1 MALVDAI
8 DEEAGTRALGDQLA
22 ASEDPREAL
31 ALGVRLTRQLNQR
44 CGDIIAALLSAATVE
59 PAAASAMAEGKRRH
73 REGSARLGRKLGA
86 LGALRDDSPPSRA
99 AALIAV
105 LTWHPAYAQL
115 TQEHGWSFDDCEQ
128 WITTTLE
135 RALLR

>member
-1 MALVDAI
+1 
-8 DEEAGTRALGDQLA
+8 
-22 ASEDPREAL
+22 
-31 ALGVRLTRQLNQR
+31 
-44 CGDIIAALLSAATVE
+44 
-59 PAAASAMAEGKRRH
+59 MAEGKRRH